1 MIKKKKAWEIGAA
14 MHLGSLVTQSYKR
27 WLKIDGDKHS
37 YSVNV
42 AVASA
47 LDSDNDLR
55 RVQE

>member
-1 MIKKKKAWEIGAA
+1 

-47 LDSDNDLR
+47 LDSDNDLW